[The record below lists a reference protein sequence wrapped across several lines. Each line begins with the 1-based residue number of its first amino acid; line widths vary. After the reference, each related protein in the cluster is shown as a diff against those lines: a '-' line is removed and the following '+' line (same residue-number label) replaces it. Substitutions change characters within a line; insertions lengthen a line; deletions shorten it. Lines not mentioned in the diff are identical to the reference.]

1 MVKYRNSLQRLR
13 SLPKQP
19 KQSIREALS
28 LPELKNSASYSPSGW
43 LQATVYDGSTN
54 CSGVEYGTEFIA
66 LGVCLSSTDG
76 KNSLIQTAFDA
87 GSWILITFYNY
98 PTNAVCSGS
107 HVVDKVKVPKICLE
121 SAAIYKYIDG
131 SAVPHSPYTNSLSDR

>member
-1 MVKYRNSLQRLR
+1 MR

-19 KQSIREALS
+19 QQNIRGALS
-28 LPELKNSASYSPSGW
+28 LPELKDSASYSPSGW
-43 LQATVYDGSTN
+43 LQATIYDGSTN

-107 HVVDKVKVPKICLE
+107 PVVDKVTVTPKTCLE
-121 SAAIYKYIDG
+121 GNAIYKYIDG